1 MGLKCP
7 VENIVSDLIRPY
19 WDCWHIYVP
28 EGCIFHD
35 LLFYMYMYVC
45 VCVCVCVD
53 LSDDGFECGEEE
65 SLPKTAFQS
74 KRFEVVLF

>member
-1 MGLKCP
+1 
-7 VENIVSDLIRPY
+7 
-19 WDCWHIYVP
+19 
-28 EGCIFHD
+28 
-35 LLFYMYMYVC
+35 MYMY

>member
-1 MGLKCP
+1 M
-7 VENIVSDLIRPY
+7 
-19 WDCWHIYVP
+19 
-28 EGCIFHD
+28 
-35 LLFYMYMYVC
+35 C

>member
-1 MGLKCP
+1 MFCREYSLGFNQAVLGLL
-7 VENIVSDLIRPY
+7 V
-19 WDCWHIYVP
+19 YVP

-35 LLFYMYMYVC
+35 LLFYMYMY